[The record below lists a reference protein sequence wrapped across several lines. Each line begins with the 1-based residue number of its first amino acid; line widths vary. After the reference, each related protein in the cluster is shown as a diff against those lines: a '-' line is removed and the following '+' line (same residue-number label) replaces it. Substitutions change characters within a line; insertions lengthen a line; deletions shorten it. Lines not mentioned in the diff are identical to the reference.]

1 MHRTAPALPV
11 VLVLAGALC
20 APAPVD
26 GQTDFYNLD
35 KDRPLRVEDAY
46 ATKRHA
52 FEFQASPFTL
62 SQDRAGVLRFQPSME
77 LKHGLLPGL
86 EASVGMG
93 MDRIRDGSDTS
104 TSLGEVELS
113 ALLNLWVEGPDLP
126 AAAIRVT
133 GHLPTGSDHAATLE
147 VRGILTRSLVGP
159 VRGHL
164 NGAAIGGGGRDE
176 SWWAGAALDY
186 VLPFHHT
193 LLLLEWWLASP
204 PDEGRRRLHSSAGL
218 RFQLSPTLALDG
230 GMGRSWTGDVRQDWT
245 LTLGVTHEF
254 GVRALFPGLDR

>member
-1 MHRTAPALPV
+1 MHRTAPVLPV
-11 VLVLAGALC
+11 VLLLAGALG
-20 APAPVD
+20 APTPVK

-46 ATKRHA
+46 ATKRYA
-52 FEFQASPFTL
+52 FELQASPFTL
-62 SQDRAGVLRFQPSME
+62 SQDRTGALRFQPSVE
-77 LKHGLLPGL
+77 LKHGLFPGL
-86 EASVGMG
+86 EASVGIG
-93 MDRIRDGSDTS
+93 MDRVRDGSATN

-113 ALLNLWVEGPDLP
+113 ALMNLWVEGPDLP

-133 GHLPTGSDHAATLE
+133 GHLPAGSDHATTVE

-164 NGAAIGGGGRDE
+164 NGAVVGGGGREE

-193 LLLLEWWLASP
+193 LLLVEGWLANP

-218 RFQLSPTLALDG
+218 RFQLSPTFALDG
-230 GMGRSWTGDVRQDWT
+230 GMGRSWTGGSRQDWT

-254 GVRALFPGLDR
+254 GVRALFPGLD